1 MNLYLRT
8 TINMCEPLTVWK
20 FMARKCYND
29 NCQFMEVTRYN
40 IQQIFSE
47 QILKSTF
54 QVNIL
59 LEKTLI

>member
-1 MNLYLRT
+1 
-8 TINMCEPLTVWK
+8 MCEH
-20 FMARKCYND
+20 D

-54 QVNIL
+54 QVNIF